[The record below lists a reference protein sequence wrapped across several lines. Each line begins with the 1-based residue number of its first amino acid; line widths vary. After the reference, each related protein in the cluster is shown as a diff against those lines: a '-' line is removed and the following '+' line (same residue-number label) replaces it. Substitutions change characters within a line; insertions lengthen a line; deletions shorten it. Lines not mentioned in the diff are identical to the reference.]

1 MNVEDTNP
9 EATPVIRRRE
19 DFDQRS
25 GNRLERLIFNNRAF
39 IVTACALVTL
49 LMAFE
54 ASKLRVNASFE
65 KMMPQTHSFIR
76 NYLSNADSLKGL
88 GNSVRIVV
96 ENTQGDIYDPDYIA
110 ALRDINDKVFL
121 IPGVD
126 RSFMKSLWMPVVRWT
141 LITPEG
147 YKGGPV
153 MPDKYN
159 GSPESIQALKINVHR
174 AGIVGSLVASDQRSS
189 MLFVPL
195 LDRYGDTGQSLDY
208 KAFRDE
214 LDKIRPPENSKIRV
228 HVIGFAELV
237 GDLIQGLIQVFSFF
251 GIAAA
256 IAAAVIYFYTRCVR
270 STLMVVSCSLGAV
283 VWQLGIMRLLGFV
296 LDPYSMLVPFLIF
309 AIGVSHGAQK
319 MNGIAQDIGAGTDR
333 YVAARYT
340 FRRLFVA
347 GLTALLADAVGFAVL
362 SVIDIP
368 AIQGL
373 AQAASIGVAVLIFTN
388 LILLPILL
396 SYVGVSAS
404 CAARSQRSSQGQHK
418 LAQALARF
426 TDRRWAAT
434 VLAITAIVTVAALD
448 VRSHLKI
455 GDLDPGAP
463 ELRPDSRYNRDDA
476 FVTSHYQLSSDQL
489 AVIVKTPPS
498 GLNDF
503 RTLLE
508 MDRLEEMLRDTEGVQ
523 TTVSAAS
530 LSRHYTAASFEGSPK
545 WITINRDLHVVAD
558 ALNYVN
564 DSNPEMFND
573 SRSVAPIVCYLT
585 DHRAETLK
593 RVVDLVSDFAAGHST
608 LDRQFLLAAG
618 NAGIEAATNDS
629 VSRANR
635 LMLLYV
641 YAAVIV
647 LCFISFRS
655 WRAVIVAVVPLIVT
669 SILGEALMVTL
680 GIGVKVATLPVTA
693 LGVGIGVDYA
703 LYLLTVQLARQRQ
716 GQNLHDAYAGAL
728 AFTGKVV
735 ALIGVTLAAAVMT
748 WAWSPI
754 KFQANMGVL
763 LAFMFLWNMLGA
775 LIVVPSL
782 AAFLLNPR
790 KKVEPA
796 GTSPGLQPQAPG
808 LHRTARLTDMPLEL
822 HAVDD
827 CGAVPVL
834 AHPALGAGRRA
845 SS

>member
-1 MNVEDTNP
+1 MNVEETDL

-25 GNRLERLIFNNRAF
+25 GNRLERLIFNNRLY
-39 IVTACALVTL
+39 IVVACALMTVV
-49 LMAFE
+49 MAFE

-65 KMMPQTHSFIR
+65 KMMPQAHSFIR
-76 NYLSNADSLKGL
+76 NYLSSANSLKGL

-96 ENTQGDIYDPDYIA
+96 ENTQGDIYDAEYIA
-110 ALRDINDKVFL
+110 ALRQINDKVFL

-147 YKGGPV
+147 YKGGAV

-159 GSPESIQALKINVHR
+159 GSPESIQALKTNIYR
-174 AGIVGSLVASDQRSS
+174 AGLVGSLVATDQRSS
-189 MLFVPL
+189 MVFVPL
-195 LDRYGDTGQSLDY
+195 LDRYGDTGLPLDY
-208 KAFRDE
+208 KAFRDA
-214 LDKIRPPENSKIRV
+214 LDKVRPPENGKIRV

-270 STLMVVSCSLGAV
+270 STVLVVSCSLGAV
-283 VWQLGIMRLLGFV
+283 LWQLGIMQLLGFV

-368 AIQGL
+368 AIRGL

-396 SYVGVSAS
+396 SYAGVSAS
-404 CAARSQRSSQGQHK
+404 CAARSQRTAQGQHK
-418 LAQALARF
+418 LVQYLAHF
-426 TDRRWAAT
+426 TDRRWAAI
-434 VLAITAIVTVAALD
+434 VLVITAGITIVGLD
-448 VRSHLKI
+448 VRAHLKI
-455 GDLDPGAP
+455 GDLDAGAP
-463 ELRPDSRYNRDDA
+463 ELRPDSRYNQDDA
-476 FVTSHYQLSSDQL
+476 FVTSHYQLSSDQF
-489 AVIVKTPPS
+489 AVIVTTTPG

-503 RTLLE
+503 RTLIE

-530 LSRHYTAASFEGSPK
+530 LARRYTAAGFEGSPK
-545 WITINRDLHVVAD
+545 WVTINRDLHVVAD
-558 ALNYVN
+558 ALNYVLE
-564 DSNPEMFND
+564 SYPEMFND
-573 SRSVAPIVCYLT
+573 ARSVAPIVCYLT

-593 RVVDLVSDFAAGHST
+593 RVVGLVSEFSAQHNT
-608 LDRQFLLAAG
+608 PERQFLLAAG

-635 LMLLYV
+635 LMLVYV

-655 WRAVIVAVVPLIVT
+655 WKAVIVAVVPLIVT
-669 SILGEALMVTL
+669 SILGEALMVML

-716 GQNLHDAYAGAL
+716 GHSLPEAYASAL

-735 ALIGVTLAAAVMT
+735 ALIGVTLATAVMT

-790 KKVEPA
+790 KKELPVQV
-796 GTSPGLQPQAPG
+796 LQ
-808 LHRTARLTDMPLEL
+808 
-822 HAVDD
+822 
-827 CGAVPVL
+827 GA
-834 AHPALGAGRRA
+834 
-845 SS
+845 